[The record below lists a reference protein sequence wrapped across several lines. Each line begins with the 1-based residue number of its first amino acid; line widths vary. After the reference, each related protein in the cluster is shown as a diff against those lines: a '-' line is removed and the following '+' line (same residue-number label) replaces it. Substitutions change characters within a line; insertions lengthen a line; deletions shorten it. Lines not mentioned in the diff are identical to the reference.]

1 MGKAIK
7 VCKVCGKEYEYCRT
21 YLPTAFRWQDVAC
34 CREHGQE
41 YFRMIEDA
49 RANEATVV
57 NTEKK
62 ANTAIVDAEPQKSEP
77 TRVRTKNRKKT
88 KVTYDEGDRA

>member
-1 MGKAIK
+1 MSKAIK

-41 YFRMIEDA
+41 YFRMIEEA
-49 RANEATVV
+49 RANKATEESIENNANTTVV
-57 NTEKK
+57 DTEPQ
-62 ANTAIVDAEPQKSEP
+62 VAEPTK
-77 TRVRTKNRKKT
+77 VRTKNRKKT